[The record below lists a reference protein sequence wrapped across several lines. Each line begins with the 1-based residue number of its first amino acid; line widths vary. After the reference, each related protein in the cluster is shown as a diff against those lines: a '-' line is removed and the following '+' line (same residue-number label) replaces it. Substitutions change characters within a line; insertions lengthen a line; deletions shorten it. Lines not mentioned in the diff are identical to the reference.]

1 MRLKPNSWIRKK
13 KQKGRLTMVSKQKL
27 ENDAVVLLQKQMLE
41 KYENVKS
48 RVHRLQG
55 IIDSLETGQWDGIGR
70 SAFDKK
76 QFEINESL
84 RNMGN
89 ILAEVI
95 DAMTSARNIVDSK
108 EDEVRAAV
116 NRIDLQD
123 GAPTVSPFSSMS

>member
-1 MRLKPNSWIRKK
+1 MAGS
-13 KQKGRLTMVSKQKL
+13 QKQKL
-27 ENDAVVLLQKQMLE
+27 ENDAVVLLQKQMLA

-70 SAFDKK
+70 AAFDKK
-76 QFEINESL
+76 QFEINQSL
-84 RNMGN
+84 RSMGN

-95 DAMTSARNIVDSK
+95 EAMTSARNIIDTK

-116 NRIDLQD
+116 NRIDIQD
-123 GAPTVSPFSSMS
+123 GAPTVSPLSSY